1 MDSEAAPKLP
11 VPSKK
16 RPTSSPTPPQQPSDK
31 PAELADLI
39 RTPKRL
45 EEHPPRA
52 SNRGFALS
60 VKEVSQVALGL
71 QSPTAR
77 SDVDP
82 LPAEEQLGPVSGP
95 CSTPNSSE
103 AETLLKIP
111 EKYELLC
118 EFLDS
123 MESSVRL
130 LRQKGLMSTF
140 PNICTTIQSLMDRR
154 FTYVHLARL
163 KYIMPEAIMIK
174 KVLLHDVATCSLKT
188 ELQVTLQVDAVAR
201 NLQGKSESGRSILPA
216 VFRERLVEFF
226 KNHPE
231 GDEVPVERLPHPF
244 NLTEISGYPRVNIN
258 TESSSNA
265 AVQQQFLVP
274 SHLSQSFNILNP
286 HKTPLISPVSTTL
299 SSVCGGG
306 EKDAAGLSRT
316 DYCSHEES
324 KVQLETPSKLM
335 FTPLTLMTDTPE
347 IPASKRCRT
356 TPACDSTPSNK
367 SVRRSTRT
375 KLFMT
380 PEESAEAGEKESG
393 DRILCSSYDILSFLP
408 ETLLH
413 SIKEKEQKTMQ
424 EREPGFVIAIR
435 RKKLIA
441 SLPTIFDMILL
452 IFQSWKRSV
461 MTKQDLIHKL
471 VSSHC
476 KIVDQDEV
484 EDQLKL
490 LLELLP
496 DWISKKIAC
505 DGDILCWKRPRSS
518 LTTDQLWTPEKPAQ
532 HPRRARNRSVAF
544 SLTEVRRVAL
554 GLQRPAGSSHLDPLP
569 VDDSG
574 PCSTPKPSRA
584 KTLPKLPEKYE
595 ILCEFFNCMESSIR
609 LLRLKGSMSTF
620 PNISTSIQSLMDRR
634 FTYVHLA
641 QLKHIMPE
649 AIMIKKVL
657 LHDETTCC
665 MKPELQVTLQ
675 VDAVAKNI
683 KGRSESG
690 YSILRAVF
698 RERLV
703 EFFKN
708 HPQGDEVPEEQLPHP
723 FNPTK
728 LSVHK
733 SVNINA
739 DPSGTKSSSSAP
751 IQQQFLVPSHM
762 SQSFKRHFSRKIP
775 ILNPEKTP
783 PMCSSEACPK
793 DDHSTFADSSAISNK
808 SLLSSPISTTLPIV
822 EGGDER
828 DAAGSPRA
836 DNYPHEESNVQK
848 GTPAKLVC
856 TPLRLMTDTPEIPTS
871 KRLRTTPSNK
881 SIRRSARTK
890 LFMTPEKSANECDD
904 DGSLSASDDVL
915 NFLPKTLLQSIN
927 VKEQKA
933 MQEKQAGFADAIR
946 RQKLIAS
953 LPNIFGMILLTFQ
966 SRKRSVM
973 TKHELTNK
981 LISSHSKIVD
991 QGEVEEQ
998 LKLLLELVPDW
1009 ISEKIGCNGDTLCW

>member
-71 QSPTAR
+71 QSPTGR

-123 MESSVRL
+123 MESSIRL

-201 NLQGKSESGRSILPA
+201 NMQGKSESGRSILPA

-244 NLTEISGYPRVNIN
+244 NLTEISGYPRVK
-258 TESSSNA
+258 SSSNA
-265 AVQQQFLVP
+265 AVQQQFLSP
-274 SHLSQSFNILNP
+274 ISNKSLLS
-286 HKTPLISPVSTTL
+286 SPVSTTL
-299 SSVCGGG
+299 SSVYGGG

-324 KVQLETPSKLM
+324 KVQLEIPSKLM

-424 EREPGFVIAIR
+424 EREPGFAIAIR
-435 RKKLIA
+435 RNKLIA

-461 MTKQDLIHKL
+461 MTKQNLIHKL

-505 DGDILCWKRPRSS
+505 DGDILCCVSNVSNIDEIR
-518 LTTDQLWTPEKPAQ
+518 
-532 HPRRARNRSVAF
+532 
-544 SLTEVRRVAL
+544 
-554 GLQRPAGSSHLDPLP
+554 QRL
-569 VDDSG
+569 
-574 PCSTPKPSRA
+574 
-584 KTLPKLPEKYE
+584 
-595 ILCEFFNCMESSIR
+595 
-609 LLRLKGSMSTF
+609 
-620 PNISTSIQSLMDRR
+620 
-634 FTYVHLA
+634 
-641 QLKHIMPE
+641 
-649 AIMIKKVL
+649 
-657 LHDETTCC
+657 
-665 MKPELQVTLQ
+665 
-675 VDAVAKNI
+675 
-683 KGRSESG
+683 
-690 YSILRAVF
+690 
-698 RERLV
+698 
-703 EFFKN
+703 
-708 HPQGDEVPEEQLPHP
+708 
-723 FNPTK
+723 
-728 LSVHK
+728 
-733 SVNINA
+733 
-739 DPSGTKSSSSAP
+739 
-751 IQQQFLVPSHM
+751 
-762 SQSFKRHFSRKIP
+762 
-775 ILNPEKTP
+775 
-783 PMCSSEACPK
+783 SEA
-793 DDHSTFADSSAISNK
+793 
-808 SLLSSPISTTLPIV
+808 
-822 EGGDER
+822 E
-828 DAAGSPRA
+828 
-836 DNYPHEESNVQK
+836 
-848 GTPAKLVC
+848 
-856 TPLRLMTDTPEIPTS
+856 
-871 KRLRTTPSNK
+871 
-881 SIRRSARTK
+881 
-890 LFMTPEKSANECDD
+890 
-904 DGSLSASDDVL
+904 
-915 NFLPKTLLQSIN
+915 
-927 VKEQKA
+927 
-933 MQEKQAGFADAIR
+933 
-946 RQKLIAS
+946 
-953 LPNIFGMILLTFQ
+953 
-966 SRKRSVM
+966 
-973 TKHELTNK
+973 
-981 LISSHSKIVD
+981 
-991 QGEVEEQ
+991 
-998 LKLLLELVPDW
+998 
-1009 ISEKIGCNGDTLCW
+1009 

>member
-1 MDSEAAPKLP
+1 MDSEAALKLP
-11 VPSKK
+11 VPSEK
-16 RPTSSPTPPQQPSDK
+16 RPSSSPIPPQQLSDK

-60 VKEVSQVALGL
+60 VTEVSQVALGL
-71 QSPTAR
+71 QSPTGR

-82 LPAEEQLGPVSGP
+82 LLAEEQLGPVSGP

-103 AETLLKIP
+103 AKTLLKLP
-111 EKYELLC
+111 EKYVLVIGVPQKKDSLLGSILSTFASTVIRYELLC

-123 MESSVRL
+123 MEISVRL

-140 PNICTTIQSLMDRR
+140 SNICTSIQSSMDRR
-154 FTYVHLARL
+154 FTYVHLAQL
-163 KYIMPEAIMIK
+163 KCVLPEAIMIK

-201 NLQGKSESGRSILPA
+201 NMKEKSESGRSILPA

-244 NLTEISGYPRVNIN
+244 NLTEIGGYPTVNVETDPSFN
-258 TESSSNA
+258 ESSSNA

-274 SHLSQSFNILNP
+274 SHMSQSFNILNP
-286 HKTPLISPVSTTL
+286 HKTPLMSLPSSPV

-306 EKDAAGLSRT
+306 EKDAAGLPT
-316 DYCSHEES
+316 ADDCSHEES
-324 KVQLETPSKLM
+324 KVRLETPTKLM
-335 FTPLTLMTDTPE
+335 CTPLTLMTDTPE

-356 TPACDSTPSNK
+356 TPACDSTPSSK

-380 PEESAEAGEKESG
+380 PEENAEAGEKESG
-393 DRILCSSYDILSFLP
+393 DRSLCSSYDILSFLP

-413 SIKEKEQKTMQ
+413 SIKEKEQKIMQ

-461 MTKQDLIHKL
+461 MTKQDLIHQL
-471 VSSHC
+471 VSSHY

-490 LLELLP
+490 LLELVP

-518 LTTDQLWTPEKPAQ
+518 LTPDQLWTPEKPAQ
-532 HPRRARNRSVAF
+532 HPRSARNRSVAF

-554 GLQRPAGSSHLDPLP
+554 GLQRPAGRSHLDPLP

-584 KTLPKLPEKYE
+584 KTLPELPEKYE
-595 ILCEFFNCMESSIR
+595 LLCEFFNCMESSLR

-634 FTYVHLA
+634 FTYVRLA

-649 AIMIKKVL
+649 VIMIKKVL

-665 MKPELQVTLQ
+665 IKPELQVTLQ

-683 KGRSESG
+683 KGKSESG

-703 EFFKN
+703 EFSKT

-733 SVNINA
+733 SANIN
-739 DPSGTKSSSSAP
+739 DNPSSAKSSSSAAL
-751 IQQQFLVPSHM
+751 QQQFLVPSHM
-762 SQSFKRHFSRKIP
+762 PQSFKRHFSRKIP
-775 ILNPEKTP
+775 VLNPEKTP
-783 PMCSSEACPK
+783 PMCSSGACPK
-793 DDHSTFADSSAISNK
+793 DDHSTFVDSSAISK
-808 SLLSSPISTTLPIV
+808 KPLLSSPISTTLPIV

-828 DAAGSPRA
+828 DAAGSPSA
-836 DNYPHEESNVQK
+836 DDYPDEESNIQK

-856 TPLRLMTDTPEIPTS
+856 TPLRLMADTPEIPTS

-881 SIRRSARTK
+881 SVRRSTRTK
-890 LFMTPEKSANECDD
+890 LFMTPEKSAN
-904 DGSLSASDDVL
+904 DVL
-915 NFLPKTLLQSIN
+915 DFLPKTLLQSVSFITSSCCG
-927 VKEQKA
+927 VLA
-933 MQEKQAGFADAIR
+933 LR
-946 RQKLIAS
+946 
-953 LPNIFGMILLTFQ
+953 LLKMFLEMPFCT
-966 SRKRSVM
+966 
-973 TKHELTNK
+973 T
-981 LISSHSKIVD
+981 ISW
-991 QGEVEEQ
+991 
-998 LKLLLELVPDW
+998 LMR
-1009 ISEKIGCNGDTLCW
+1009 